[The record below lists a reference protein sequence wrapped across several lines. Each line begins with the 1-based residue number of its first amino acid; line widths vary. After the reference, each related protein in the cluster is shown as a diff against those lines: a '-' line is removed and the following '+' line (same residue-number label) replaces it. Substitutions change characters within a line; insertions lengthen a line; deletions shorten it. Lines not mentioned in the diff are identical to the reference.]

1 MFHIAEHYRLGAKF
15 KDARPDFMVIEYLRK
30 KRLITSEDY
39 TWAIGHTERPIVDG
53 LVDFGYST
61 PEMKSR
67 REKSSELILSLS
79 KEDRQRRRNRDS
91 KGKAKGKGN

>member
-1 MFHIAEHYRLGAKF
+1 
-15 KDARPDFMVIEYLRK
+15 MVIEYLRK

-53 LVDFGYST
+53 LVDFCYST

-79 KEDRQRRRNRDS
+79 KEDLQRRRNIVL
-91 KGKAKGKGN
+91 KGKGKGEGK